1 VDSATQTLINPAG
14 VNVGDISVEG
24 DTGDSENLG
33 LYELTVFRGP
43 STITPTG
50 AVNFHLALDS
60 VVGILVQRV
69 VGHHKLFGRSVPT
82 LKVVGH
88 VPLGKFHKGRRHVH
102 WNLRV
107 NGHRL
112 KRGTYQVTLRSLTP
126 SKQIRDFGVPHL
138 IRVR

>member
-1 VDSATQTLINPAG
+1 
-14 VNVGDISVEG
+14 
-24 DTGDSENLG
+24 
-33 LYELTVFRGP
+33 
-43 STITPTG
+43 
-50 AVNFHLALDS
+50 
-60 VVGILVQRV
+60 VGILVQRV
-69 VGHHKLFGRSVPT
+69 VGHHKLFGRTVPT

-112 KRGTYQVTLRSLTP
+112 THGTYQVTLRSLTP
-126 SKQIRDFGVPHL
+126 STQIRDFGVPHL